1 MTVEATILTLIRDLQ
16 KRNNR
21 SDEGITRDSP
31 LYADG
36 LGLDSLGAAELS
48 TVLEMQFDADPY
60 SEGLIPQTVGD
71 IVSFYD
77 QR

>member
-1 MTVEATILTLIRDLQ
+1 MTLVRDLQ

-21 SDEGITRDSP
+21 PTEGITRDSL
-31 LYADG
+31 LYAEG